1 MRTRTSQRRATQVK
15 ALLSMGILLG
25 FGAVSTLAAWT
36 GTATATSSLGAATVS
51 LGVGATAVDTN
62 SYTVPITGTNWYP
75 GMSQAAVVVV
85 KNTGSV
91 AVPYSISGSITET
104 GAGALGNALNV
115 LVTTGT
121 VTGTSPNVTCSGA
134 HLLEKPA
141 LAPFPAAALGPAP
154 LAPQASATLCVQY
167 SLPAG
172 AASSLQG
179 ATTSVKLTFTAT
191 VGS

>member
-1 MRTRTSQRRATQVK
+1 MGNDSRARRGMQLK

-36 GTATATSSLGAATVS
+36 GTATATSSLGAATVT

-62 SYTVPITGTNWYP
+62 SYTVPISGANWYP
-75 GMSQAAVVVV
+75 GLSQAAVVVV

-91 AVPYSISGSITET
+91 TVPYSISGSITET

-115 LVTTGT
+115 VVTTGAVT
-121 VTGTSPNVTCSGA
+121 VTAPNSFCGGA

-141 LAPFPAAALGPAP
+141 LAAFPSAAAGPAT
-154 LAPQASATLCVQY
+154 LAPQASVTLCVQY

-179 ATTSVKLTFTAT
+179 NSTSVKLTFTAS